1 MTPGSGPPTEEHLMR
16 IYAHRRLLTGFA
28 VLTSLALLAGAC
40 GGGDKGGEQTPA
52 QGEASGDLRVVSNWT
67 GSEGEAFQAVI
78 DAFHQKN
85 PKVNVKVE
93 QVPFDQTQAL
103 LTQQFAAGSPPD
115 VAVALPGIVRTFAD
129 QDLLLNLDSQ
139 WDAWI
144 KDGAY
149 TDALRQIA
157 SGPDG
162 KAYAVYFKGN
172 VNALVWYSPKQLKQ
186 LGIGVPKTWAEF
198 TAAMDKAKAEGVA
211 PLAVGGKDGWP
222 LTQWTD
228 PVILRVAGAQAFNDL
243 ARGKIGWDDPRIVKS
258 FQVLG
263 DLIGKYFPSQAL
275 GTGFIDATCAGAK
288 GKALFD
294 NQGAFLNLI
303 IPAECDKSLKPGED
317 FTFFLMPKYDA
328 SMPEAQ
334 FVSGDL
340 FVGAK
345 DTKNKPATLALLDY
359 LASADAQEIWAKRGG
374 YIAPNA
380 KVPADVYPDENDR
393 KAAAL
398 WPKQAAVPAGYD
410 LDDWIGGE
418 IQVKYRQALAQFTR
432 DRDVDKF
439 IATMKQVD
447 TRAAG
452 G

>member
-1 MTPGSGPPTEEHLMR
+1 
-16 IYAHRRLLTGFA
+16 
-28 VLTSLALLAGAC
+28 
-40 GGGDKGGEQTPA
+40 
-52 QGEASGDLRVVSNWT
+52 
-67 GSEGEAFQAVI
+67 
-78 DAFHQKN
+78 
-85 PKVNVKVE
+85 
-93 QVPFDQTQAL
+93 
-103 LTQQFAAGSPPD
+103 

-129 QDLLLNLDSQ
+129 QDLLLNLDQQ

-172 VNALVWYSPKQLKQ
+172 VNALVWYSPKQLQQ
-186 LGIGVPKTWAEF
+186 LGIDVPTTWADF

-228 PVILRVAGAQAFNDL
+228 PVILRVAGAEKFNQL
-243 ARGKIGWDDPRIVKS
+243 ARGEIGWDDPQIVES

-263 DLIGKYFPSQAL
+263 DLIGKYFPPQAL
-275 GTGFIDATCAGAK
+275 GTGFIDATCAGAM

-317 FTFFLMPKYDA
+317 FTFFLMPKYEA
-328 SMPEAQ
+328 SMPDAQ

-345 DTKNKPATLALLDY
+345 DTKNQPATLALLDY
-359 LASADAQEIWAKRGG
+359 LASAEAQEIWAKRGG

-393 KAAAL
+393 KAAEL
-398 WPKQAAVPAGYD
+398 WPKQADVAAGYD

-432 DRDVDKF
+432 DQDVDKF

-447 TRAAG
+447 TRSTG

>member
-1 MTPGSGPPTEEHLMR
+1 MR
-16 IYAHRRLLTGFA
+16 IYAHRRLLTGLA

-40 GGGDKGGEQTPA
+40 GGGDKGGEATPPP
-52 QGEASGDLRVVSNWT
+52 QGEASGQLRVVSNWT

-78 DAFHQKN
+78 DGFQQKN
-85 PKVNVKVE
+85 PKVTVKVE

-115 VAVALPGIVRTFAD
+115 VAVALPGIIRTFAD
-129 QDLLLNLDSQ
+129 QDLLLNLDQQ
-139 WDAWI
+139 WDGWI
-144 KDGAY
+144 KDGSY

-172 VNALVWYSPKQLKQ
+172 VNALVWYSPQQLQQ
-186 LGIGVPKTWAEF
+186 LGIGVPTTWAEF

-263 DLIGKYFPSQAL
+263 DLMGKYFPAQTLA
-275 GTGFIDATCAGAK
+275 TGFTDATCAGAK

-303 IPAECDKSLKPGED
+303 IPAECDKSLKPGKD
-317 FTFFLMPKYDA
+317 FAFFLMPKYDA
-328 SMPEAQ
+328 SMPQAQ

-345 DTKNKPATLALLDY
+345 DTKNQPATLALLDY
-359 LASADAQEIWAKRGG
+359 LASADAQAIWAKRGG

-398 WPKQAAVPAGYD
+398 WPKQADVPAGYD

-418 IQVKYRQALAQFTR
+418 IQVKYREALAQFTR
-432 DRDVDKF
+432 DQDVDKF
-439 IATMKQVD
+439 IATMTKVD
-447 TRAAG
+447 TRSSG

>member
-1 MTPGSGPPTEEHLMR
+1 MR
-16 IYAHRRLLTGFA
+16 IQPRRRLLTGFA

-40 GGGDKGGEQTPA
+40 GGGDDGGEATPPP
-52 QGEASGDLRVVSNWT
+52 QGEASGELRVVSNWT

-78 DAFHQKN
+78 DSFQQKN
-85 PKVNVKVE
+85 PKVTVKVE

-115 VAVALPGIVRTFAD
+115 VAVALPGIIRTFAD
-129 QDLLLNLDSQ
+129 QDLLLDLDQQ

-172 VNALVWYSPKQLKQ
+172 VNALVWYSPQQLEQ
-186 LGIGVPKTWAEF
+186 LGIDVPTTWADF
-198 TAAMDKAKAEGVA
+198 TAAMDKAKAEGVD

-228 PVILRVAGAQAFNDL
+228 PVILRVAGAEKFNQL
-243 ARGKIGWDDPRIVKS
+243 ARGEIGWDDPQIVRS

-263 DLIGKYFPSQAL
+263 ELIGDYFPQQTLA
-275 GTGFIDATCAGAK
+275 TGFIDATCARSS
-288 GKALFD
+288 GKALFQ
-294 NQGAFLNLI
+294 NQGAFINLI
-303 IPAECDKSLKPGED
+303 VPAECDKSLKPGED
-317 FTFFLMPKYDA
+317 FTFFLMPRYDDA
-328 SMPEAQ
+328 MPEAQ

-340 FVGAK
+340 FVGAR
-345 DTKNKPATLALLDY
+345 DTKNQPATLALLDY
-359 LASADAQEIWAKRGG
+359 LASAEAQEIWARRGG

-398 WPKQAAVPAGYD
+398 WPKQADVPAGYD

-439 IATMKQVD
+439 IATMTQVD
-447 TRAAG
+447 TRASG